1 MKKLT
6 TIILL
11 IIVSAVT
18 GFAQT
23 SDEKAIL
30 KFIADYDQAYINQD
44 IGFEEANLA
53 EDYTFSNA
61 YGGFKNRA
69 QALEEYRKD
78 KANPTEK
85 NISFKSVNE
94 SIRIAG
100 NTAIAS
106 GTWTWTGVPVS
117 NLNAEP
123 HKDTGRY
130 QLVFEKRKGKWML
143 VSEIFTEAQHDKKL
157 MEAQVLK
164 LGLEYNQM
172 IKRGDTAAIEKLLA
186 DEYLYTTN
194 DGEVVN
200 KTEVLAHYKNLKS
213 KIESIETTDQKVRVI
228 GNNTAVETATI
239 RTKGTDKDG
248 KPFDDTERYTTT
260 WVWRDLRWQIIA
272 DHTSTVKK

>member
-30 KFIADYDQAYINQD
+30 KFIADYDQSYVNQD
-44 IGFEEANLA
+44 ISFVEANLG

-69 QALEEYRKD
+69 QALEEYRKEI
-78 KANPTEK
+78 ANPTEK
-85 NISFKSVNE
+85 TLSFKSVNE
-94 SIRIAG
+94 SIRIVG
-100 NTAIAS
+100 NTVIAS

-143 VSEIFTEAQHDKKL
+143 VSEIFC
-157 MEAQVLK
+157 
-164 LGLEYNQM
+164 
-172 IKRGDTAAIEKLLA
+172 
-186 DEYLYTTN
+186 
-194 DGEVVN
+194 
-200 KTEVLAHYKNLKS
+200 
-213 KIESIETTDQKVRVI
+213 RV
-228 GNNTAVETATI
+228 A
-239 RTKGTDKDG
+239 
-248 KPFDDTERYTTT
+248 
-260 WVWRDLRWQIIA
+260 LR
-272 DHTSTVKK
+272 